1 MTVYH
6 MKGTMYDRFVSKR
19 TGKVYLDRIYA
30 DKDLGLFLT
39 KEAAVKRI
47 MELSPNIELHDK
59 ILDPMASGSDING
72 FCWEV
77 YSIPEL
83 RYGTINSDMEW
94 HYEIRERNVFE

>member
-6 MKGTMYDRFVSKR
+6 MKRALYDRFVNKR
-19 TGKVYLDRIYA
+19 TGEVYLDRI
-30 DKDLGLFLT
+30 DDDEDLGLFSA

-47 MELSPNIELHDK
+47 IELSPNIELHDK
-59 ILDPMASGSDING
+59 ILEPTASGSDING

-83 RYGTINSDMEW
+83 RYGTINLDLEW
-94 HYEIRERNVFE
+94 HYEIRERDVFE